1 MLTAFVS
8 LRVFTLELTGRRP
21 HRSEKYL
28 RYITKVSHQ
37 APHLEYFTIRHA
49 NHQTFR
55 HKQVN
60 ENWVV
65 CDEADYLA
73 P

>member
-1 MLTAFVS
+1 MLTAFVF

-37 APHLEYFTIRHA
+37 APRLEFFTIH
-49 NHQTFR
+49 HVSDHTFR
-55 HKQVN
+55 RKQVN

-65 CDEADYLA
+65 CGEAY
-73 P
+73 PPP